1 MNSTKKSIELIEQV
15 AWNKSSSLPNVWIQ
29 NTQTLKLFT
38 KIIKTESTYRCQ
50 AEG

>member
-15 AWNKSSSLPNVWIQ
+15 AWYISSLLLHVQIQ
-29 NTQTLKLFT
+29 NTQALQLFT